1 MSSCSKKE
9 ERRILV
15 VHSYEESYDAYPDFN
30 RMIAEQF
37 KKEKV
42 DADIRTIYLDCES
55 YWEEPELERMRF
67 LVDSVSQNWKPEI
80 ILVNEDQAAYSLM
93 KCNVPLAKEI
103 PVVFGGVN
111 YPNWGLLKYHPNVTG
126 FHDKIAFNENVEV
139 AKTLFGSR
147 VRMFTMLDTTYIDRK
162 IRADAKE
169 QFQGHKVT
177 GFIDSST
184 ISPEEQVRL
193 SEEEGYT
200 RFMAI
205 PLRNSRN
212 QSDANLMY

>member
-1 MSSCSKKE
+1 MNRGLVNLLPLFLLLFLGVSSCSKKE

-42 DADIRTIYLDCES
+42 DADIRTVYLDCES
-55 YWEEPELERMRF
+55 YWEEPELARMRF
-67 LVDSVSQNWKPEI
+67 LVDSISQGWKPEI

-126 FHDKIAFNENVEV
+126 FPVGCK
-139 AKTLFGSR
+139 R
-147 VRMFTMLDTTYIDRK
+147 RK
-162 IRADAKE
+162 MVSGERRKNCNGLADLGWK
-169 QFQGHKVT
+169 
-177 GFIDSST
+177 
-184 ISPEEQVRL
+184 
-193 SEEEGYT
+193 
-200 RFMAI
+200 
-205 PLRNSRN
+205 
-212 QSDANLMY
+212 